1 MRPLGRNI
9 QWDLGQSHPWVISSD
24 LVNIQDPTEQCVI
37 VWGAE
42 QGLLGVRGTKAKKH
56 SEF

>member
-9 QWDLGQSHPWVISSD
+9 RWDLGQSHPWVISAD
-24 LVNIQDPTEQCVI
+24 LVNIQESHRTVCDRLR
-37 VWGAE
+37 GE
-42 QGLLGVRGTKAKKH
+42 QGLSGVRGTKPKKH